1 MITIYYWILLS
12 YCAESCIVGIGI
24 LDISKCDDEDDE
36 DLTTVTADKGDNSS
50 CCHSNEELSSLHINT
65 EVSEI
70 QSGLVNP

>member
-1 MITIYYWILLS
+1 MG
-12 YCAESCIVGIGI
+12 IV
-24 LDISKCDDEDDE
+24 DMSKCDDDEEE

-70 QSGLVNP
+70 QSSLVYP

>member
-1 MITIYYWILLS
+1 M
-12 YCAESCIVGIGI
+12 
-24 LDISKCDDEDDE
+24 SKCDDEDDE

-50 CCHSNEELSSLHINT
+50 CCHSNGELYSLHINT